1 MASTNVDGTA
11 VEAGHNPKS
20 YFRTVTENSTEKG
33 DLAAEMRQSSRKQ
46 RSSKKVKENP
56 LNALTV
62 RQKIKIQELSQAI
75 NAKNEELMQAERLVL
90 QTRQRPGSL
99 LEAKK
104 KKQSK
109 NSRKFEGD
117 DATQQIKNGAV
128 QLMKDKEVALTQH
141 DISVLHY
148 QKEIMELLAK
158 GKNSLMPWM
167 KGVGCC
173 LSVLQWW
180 LIFFFVDLV
189 AFIRL
194 AVQDNETLLKQNK
207 YMITTLKT
215 EMKGLRLEVFHLMVT
230 DPAVSRLHKELKV
243 REDMLASREIY
254 HTSIAGIIGDHHET
268 IQMKRHLIAKHMVQS
283 KLIRNSIL
291 MLKDLLTNH
300 DQCKRHE
307 LIRKPNRKLVE
318 MMTRGKITMEKLK
331 REDVNAVLGH
341 EGVVE
346 YFGQRSAGYHAILK
360 HSTDAMDHIMD
371 TTKVLFEEE
380 EDEDIKQISDTIL
393 MLLQRNAD
401 ARKRRN
407 LFIEGLIVQKS
418 TEQYRVHEDMINEVL
433 MKHLSDPRIQ
443 ERRMKCSVDGM

>member
-1 MASTNVDGTA
+1 M
-11 VEAGHNPKS
+11 
-20 YFRTVTENSTEKG
+20 
-33 DLAAEMRQSSRKQ
+33 
-46 RSSKKVKENP
+46 
-56 LNALTV
+56 
-62 RQKIKIQELSQAI
+62 
-75 NAKNEELMQAERLVL
+75 
-90 QTRQRPGSL
+90 
-99 LEAKK
+99 
-104 KKQSK
+104 
-109 NSRKFEGD
+109 
-117 DATQQIKNGAV
+117 
-128 QLMKDKEVALTQH
+128 
-141 DISVLHY
+141 
-148 QKEIMELLAK
+148 
-158 GKNSLMPWM
+158 
-167 KGVGCC
+167 GCC

-180 LIFFFVDLV
+180 LIVFFFDLV

-418 TEQYRVHEDMINEVL
+418 TEQYRVHEDMINGVL